1 MGYTKKELE
10 LAMYL
15 LLDETLPYIQC
26 IKVEMHG
33 NSECNRCDT
42 CMMKQYI
49 KRIQNGELPKITKNK
64 IEELPKTIKRI

>member
-1 MGYTKKELE
+1 MKYTKKELK

-26 IKVEMHG
+26 IKIGKEG
-33 NSECNRCDT
+33 NSECNRCDE

-49 KRIQNGELPKITKNK
+49 KMVQSGELPKIAK
-64 IEELPKTIKRI
+64 IKSR